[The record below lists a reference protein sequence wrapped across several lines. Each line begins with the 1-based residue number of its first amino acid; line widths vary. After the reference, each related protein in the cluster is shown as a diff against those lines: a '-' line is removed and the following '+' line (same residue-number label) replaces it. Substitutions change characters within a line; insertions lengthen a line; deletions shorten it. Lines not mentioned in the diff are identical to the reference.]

1 MKKKAFLMSILSL
14 SLLTTSISPSLASAK
29 NTETTQTKPSTI
41 LYQDEFVQNMD
52 GEKTTVRTVEDV
64 DIITT
69 TFKSQ
74 KGTQEF
80 KTDKDSGKITV
91 SSNYISDAAVKEN
104 EEQVNQIAKQF
115 IEENKE
121 AITSNNAS
129 LSKLSS
135 DSIDIQKR
143 KGKWAWNKKWI
154 KYKISVQDKATV
166 AIITSAILSQ
176 IPRIGWVAGAA
187 AGIYIQYNMNTGYFS
202 VKHATSLDNDQCY
215 LWTKKRVKLFK
226 DSKRKNLKFD
236 KTSDPYRVY
245 MCGTG

>member
-1 MKKKAFLMSILSL
+1 MKNKAVLMSILSL

-29 NTETTQTKPSTI
+29 NTETTQTKSSMI

-64 DIITT
+64 DTITT

-91 SSNYISDAAVKEN
+91 SSNYLSDAAVKEN
-104 EEQVNQIAKQF
+104 EEQVNQIANQF
-115 IEENKE
+115 VDDNKE

-129 LSKLSS
+129 LSKVNS

-143 KGKWAWNKKWI
+143 KGKWAWSKWE
-154 KYKISVQDKATV
+154 KYRIRVEDKATTG
-166 AIITSAILSQ
+166 IITAAILAR
-176 IPRIGWVAGAA
+176 IPYIGWIAGAA
-187 AGIYIQYNMNTGYFS
+187 AGIYIQYKMKTGYFS
-202 VKHATSLDNDQCY
+202 VKYGTAADTNQCY
-215 LWTKKRVKLFK
+215 LWSKKRVKLFQ
-226 DSKRKNLKFD
+226 DSKRKKLKLD
-236 KTSDPYRVY
+236 ETSSPWKVY

>member
-1 MKKKAFLMSILSL
+1 MKKKAVLMSILSL

-64 DIITT
+64 DTITT

-91 SSNYISDAAVKEN
+91 SSNYLSDAAVKEN
-104 EEQVNQIAKQF
+104 EEQVNKIANQF
-115 IEENKE
+115 VDDNKE
-121 AITSNNAS
+121 AISSNNAS
-129 LSKLSS
+129 LTKVSS
-135 DSIDIQKR
+135 ESIDIQKR
-143 KGKWAWNKKWI
+143 KGKWAWSKGWNKYTI
-154 KYKISVQDKATV
+154 RAPEKATV
-166 AIITSAILSQ
+166 GIITAAILGR
-176 IPRIGWVAGAA
+176 IPFIGWVAGAA
-187 AGIYIQYNMNTGYFS
+187 AGIYIQYKMQTGYFN
-202 VKHATSLDNDQCY
+202 VKAATALDTNQCY
-215 LWTKKRVKLFK
+215 LWSKKRVQLYK
-226 DSKRKNLKFD
+226 DSKRKNKKFD
-236 KTSDPYRVY
+236 KTSDPYKVY